1 MNNYPFYSYK
11 FILRMKNVFKIN
23 DLKTRKV
30 QIMLLFPMVF
40 PAFSQEQPKD
50 SLKVT
55 ELKEVLV
62 TAVRAKD
69 KNPITF
75 TNVSKTEIAPRNLGQ
90 DIPVLLQ
97 YLPSVVT
104 STDAGNGVGYTAM
117 RVRGADGSRINVT
130 LNGIPINDS
139 ESQGTFFVNLPDF
152 ASSLESV
159 QLQRGVGTSTNGAG
173 AFGASLNMQTKSLQ
187 EKAYTTISNS
197 AGSFGTRKHTLAFGT
212 GMHNNL
218 EINGRVSN
226 IASDGFIDRAFSKMF
241 GYFFNANYQLHNSQ
255 LKFLAF
261 GGKEKTYQAWYGLED
276 PEKLKNDRTFNPAG
290 MFTDANGVQQ
300 FYDNETDNYWQN
312 HFQLHWMQKWS
323 ENWNS
328 SAALH
333 YTLGKGYFE
342 QYKEDENLNDYKIP
356 VLQGSNI
363 TDLVRKRWLDNDFF
377 GATFA
382 LNYKDDSKT
391 FLLGGA
397 VNRYL
402 GKHFGEVVWTPNFI
416 PNFNRYYNNFGNKDE
431 VTTYSK
437 FSYSFSK
444 KWNLF
449 IDLQYRMVFYEATS
463 IKFNRVND
471 TFRFFNPKSGIG
483 YQLDAKN
490 SFYGYFGVANKE
502 PRRDDYE
509 NGSSKSERLYDFEL
523 GWKFTNKIT
532 KINANLFYMNY
543 INQLVLTGAL
553 NDVGSPIFTNSGK
566 SYRVGL
572 EVDAHFQLLK
582 KLLIK
587 PNITLSENKNQHF
600 ITNKN
605 GALQDLGNT
614 TIAFSPRLIF
624 GNQLQ
629 ILPFKNAQVALFSK
643 YISTQFMGNTNA
655 EKSKL
660 KAYFINDLM
669 LNYEWKVNKSLKSI
683 VFSGMLNNIFNK
695 KYESNG
701 YFYTFDD
708 TWTQPGTTTTIE
720 GAGFYPQAGT
730 NFLIGLELQF

>member
-1 MNNYPFYSYK
+1 
-11 FILRMKNVFKIN
+11 MKNVFNFN
-23 DLKTRKV
+23 DLKSKNF
-30 QIMLLFPMVF
+30 QILLLFPMVF

-97 YLPSVVT
+97 YLPAVVT

-130 LNGIPINDS
+130 LNGIPFNDS

-173 AFGASLNMQTKSLQ
+173 AFGASLNMQTKSIQ

-197 AGSFGTRKHTLAFGT
+197 AGSFGTRKHTLSFGT
-212 GMHNNL
+212 GTHNNL

-226 IASDGFIDRAFSKMF
+226 IASDGYIDRAFSKMF

-290 MFTDANGVQQ
+290 MFTDANGVQR

-342 QYKEDENLNDYKIP
+342 QYKEDENLNNYQIP

-382 LNYKDDSKT
+382 LNYKDNSKT

-431 VTTYSK
+431 VTAYSK

-449 IDLQYRMVFYEATS
+449 LDLQYRMVFYEATS

-471 TFRFFNPKSGIG
+471 TFRFVNPKSGIG

-490 SFYGYFGVANKE
+490 AFYGYFGIANKE

-509 NGSSKSERLYDFEL
+509 SGSTKSERLYDFEL
-523 GWKFTNKIT
+523 GWKYTNKST

-572 EVDAHFQLLK
+572 ELDAHFQVLK
-582 KLLIK
+582 QVLIK

-614 TIAFSPRLIF
+614 TIAFSPSLIF

-629 ILPFKNAQVALFSK
+629 ILPIKNAQISLFSK
-643 YISTQFMGNTNA
+643 YVSTQFMGNTNA

-660 KAYFINDLM
+660 KAYFINDLV
-669 LNYEWKVNKSLKSI
+669 LHYDWKINKRLKSI